1 MSDQFSRTRLML
13 GDEAVERLRRAKV
26 IVFGIGG
33 VGGFAAEALARGGIG
48 RLEFV
53 DSDVVSLGNL
63 NRQLIALHSTI
74 GRAKAELMAERVRDI
89 NPDCELKVHK
99 LFYLPG
105 EGEKVFR
112 FSDYD
117 YIVDAVDTV
126 SAKLALV
133 EEAKR
138 AGVSIISAMGAGNK
152 LDPTAF
158 SVADIYETSVCPLAR
173 VMRRELRKRGIS
185 SLKVVYSREKPVDP
199 EREEGEDAAVLPGSV
214 SFVPSV
220 AGMILGGEVIRDI
233 LGIER
238 RRDGSSSPPCFSP
251 PEALREEGRREEGRG
266 ERIPGGR

>member
-1 MSDQFSRTRLML
+1 MSDQFSRTRLLL

-48 RLEFV
+48 RLELV

-173 VMRRELRKRGIS
+173 VMRRELRTRGIS
-185 SLKVVYSREKPVDP
+185 SRKVV
-199 EREEGEDAAVLPGSV
+199 
-214 SFVPSV
+214 
-220 AGMILGGEVIRDI
+220 
-233 LGIER
+233 
-238 RRDGSSSPPCFSP
+238 
-251 PEALREEGRREEGRG
+251 
-266 ERIPGGR
+266 